1 MGAKAKKPTGKDLIS
16 ELEEIRQQAAS
27 GGGEKRIKAQH
38 DKGKMTARERVLA
51 LLDKGSFQEIDALM
65 AHRHQEFGLDEK
77 RFPGD
82 SVVVGFG
89 KVDGRMVAVFSQDFT
104 VMGGSFSEV
113 QGQKVAKILDLAL
126 DVGVPVVGLMD
137 SVGAR
142 IQEGVY
148 SLAAYSELFW
158 RNTQASGVI
167 PQISVMLGP
176 CAGGSVYSPGLTDF
190 VIMTRGTSHM
200 FITGPK
206 VIKSVTHEE
215 VDFESL
221 GGAGVHS
228 AKSGVAHFAAD
239 SEEDALKI
247 TRQLLSYLPGNNAE
261 PPPYI
266 PPEDDP
272 YRQDQ
277 ALNSLVPTD
286 TDEAYDMRQ
295 VIERVADKGSFFPVH
310 LDFAPNALVGFAR
323 LHGQAVGVIAN
334 QPNALA
340 GVLDIDS
347 SDKIARFIR
356 FCDAYNYPLVTFV
369 DTPGFLPG
377 VNQEHGGIIR
387 HGAKI
392 VYAYSE
398 ATVPKIA
405 VIVRKAYGGA
415 YIVLS
420 SKYIRTDLVY
430 AWPTAEIAVMGAD
443 GAVDV
448 LYGKEIKKAENP
460 DQAKEEYVTAYKEK
474 FSKPYPAAA
483 SGHVD
488 EVLIPSETRPKLI
501 AALELLKN
509 KQGSTRPKKHG
520 NMPV

>member
-1 MGAKAKKPTGKDLIS
+1 MASKTKKDSQDLIS
-16 ELEEIRQQAAS
+16 ELESTRVSAQL
-27 GGGEKRIKAQH
+27 GGGEARIQVQH
-38 DKGKMTARERVLA
+38 EKGKMTARERILT
-51 LLDKGSFQEIDALM
+51 LLDEGSFQEIDGLM
-65 AHRHQEFGLDEK
+65 TLRQEEFGLADK
-77 RFPGD
+77 KTPGD

-89 KVDGRMVAVFSQDFT
+89 KISGRMVGVFSQDFT

-113 QGQKVAKILDLAL
+113 QGQKVAKVLDLAL
-126 DVGVPVVGLMD
+126 DAGVPVIGLMD

-206 VIKSVTHEE
+206 VIKAVTKEE

-221 GGAGVHS
+221 GGASVHS
-228 AKSGVAHFAAD
+228 SKSGVAHFAAD
-239 SEEDALKI
+239 SEVDALEL
-247 TRQLLSYLPGNNAE
+247 TRTLLSYLPSNNTE
-261 PPPYI
+261 PPPVEN
-266 PPEDDP
+266 PGDDP
-272 YRQDQ
+272 YRQDKE
-277 ALNSLVPTD
+277 LDSLVPTD
-286 TDEAYDMRQ
+286 SEEAYDMYR
-295 VIERVADKGSFFPVH
+295 VIERVVDKGSFLPVH
-310 LDFAPNALVGFAR
+310 KDFAPNALVGFAR
-323 LHGQAVGVIAN
+323 LHGQAVGIIAN
-334 QPNALA
+334 QPNTLA

-347 SDKIARFIR
+347 SDKISRFIR
-356 FCDAYNYPLVTFV
+356 FCDAFNFPLITFV

-420 SKYIRTDLVY
+420 SKHIRTDLVY

-443 GAVDV
+443 GAVDI
-448 LYGKEIKKAENP
+448 LYSKQLKEAEDP
-460 DQAKEEYVTAYKEK
+460 GSARAKFITEYQDQ
-474 FSKPYPAAA
+474 FSTPYRAAA

-488 EVLIPSETRPKLI
+488 EIIIPSETRPRLI

-509 KQGSTRPKKHG
+509 KQGESRPKKHG

>member
-1 MGAKAKKPTGKDLIS
+1 MASKTKKDSQDLIS
-16 ELEEIRQQAAS
+16 ELERIRESAQL
-27 GGGEKRIKAQH
+27 GGGKTRIQAQH
-38 DKGKMTARERVLA
+38 EKGKMTARERILT
-51 LLDKGSFQEIDALM
+51 LLDEGSFQEVDGLM
-65 AHRHQEFGLDEK
+65 TLRQEEFGLADK
-77 RFPGD
+77 KTPGD

-89 KVDGRMVAVFSQDFT
+89 KISGRMVGVFSQDFT
-104 VMGGSFSEV
+104 VLGGSFSEV
-113 QGQKVAKILDLAL
+113 QGQKVAKVLDLAL
-126 DVGVPVVGLMD
+126 DAGVPVIGLMD

-206 VIKSVTHEE
+206 VIKAVTKEE

-221 GGAGVHS
+221 GGASVHS
-228 AKSGVAHFAAD
+228 SKSGVAHFAVD
-239 SEEDALKI
+239 SEVDALEL
-247 TRQLLSYLPGNNAE
+247 TRKLLSYLPSNNTE
-261 PPPYI
+261 PPPVEN
-266 PPEDDP
+266 PTDDP

-277 ALNSLVPTD
+277 ELDSLVPTD
-286 TDEAYDMRQ
+286 SEEAYDMHR
-295 VIERVADKGSFFPVH
+295 VIERVVDRGSFLPVH
-310 LDFAPNALVGFAR
+310 KDFAPNAVVGFAR
-323 LHGQAVGVIAN
+323 LHGQAVGIIAN

-347 SDKIARFIR
+347 SDKISRFIR
-356 FCDAYNYPLVTFV
+356 FCDAFNFPLITFV

-377 VNQEHGGIIR
+377 VSQEHGGIIR

-443 GAVDV
+443 GAVDI
-448 LYGKEIKKAENP
+448 LFSRQLKEAEDLESARAKFINEYQ
-460 DQAKEEYVTAYKEK
+460 DQ
-474 FSKPYPAAA
+474 FSTPYRAAA

-488 EVLIPSETRPKLI
+488 EIIIPSETRPRLI

-509 KQGSTRPKKHG
+509 KTGESRPKKHG
-520 NMPV
+520 NMPL